1 MPTDSTDELRLSRLF
16 AALANPVVRHFVELL
31 VLEKRAPVEV
41 VKHFDLSPGDIW
53 HLGATLRE
61 LGLVTNEVGG
71 DYVFA
76 DGGLTPLQ
84 GWLDRIRS
92 LKRPTPG

>member
-1 MPTDSTDELRLSRLF
+1 MPTDAADEQRLSRLF
-16 AALANPVVRHFVELL
+16 SALANPGVRHLVELL
-31 VLEKRAPVEV
+31 VLERRAPVEII
-41 VKHFDLSPGDIW
+41 KHFDLSPSDVTW
-53 HLGATLRE
+53 LGEDLKN
-61 LGLVTNEVGG
+61 LGLISMDENG

>member
-1 MPTDSTDELRLSRLF
+1 MPTDSTDEQQPSRLF

-31 VLEKRAPVEV
+31 VLERRAPVEV
-41 VKHFDLSPGDIW
+41 AQHFDLSASDIW
-53 HLGATLRE
+53 RLGADLRE
-61 LGLVTNEVGG
+61 LGLVTSEHTG

-76 DGGLTPLQ
+76 DEGLTPVQ